1 MKKSFAHFLQNM
13 IVLALAVYLAQKLSN
28 GLLFYYINQ
37 RFALLTLT
45 GISLLTAMAL
55 VGLNT
60 LFVRPEQTQPN
71 QAKGKL
77 NLPFVFL
84 FPVVFA
90 ILGLSWTISISM
102 YILVFILGLT
112 RLNAVEEPP
121 PSEEDLAGAVPLR
134 SIFFL
139 LIPLVLGIFVLPKP
153 LSTSALDTRGISMA
167 APVSIGSQTIETME
181 IIPDDLTVLD
191 WIRIFNYEED
201 LSSYIGN
208 EVNLVAFVYHDSRLD
223 KKQFMAGRFVIT
235 CCVADAF
242 AVGMA
247 VNWPESFTLPD
258 NSWVNINGTIEVM
271 EIEGERVPVIQA
283 SAVTQ
288 IEEPQQPYLYP

>member
-1 MKKSFAHFLQNM
+1 MKKSFVHFLQNM
-13 IVLALAVYLAQKLSN
+13 IVLGLAVYLAQKLSN
-28 GLLFYYINQ
+28 GQLFYYINQ

-45 GISLLTAMAL
+45 GICLLTAMAL
-55 VGLNT
+55 VGINT
-60 LFVRPEQTQPN
+60 LFVRPVQTDPN
-71 QAKGKL
+71 QAKGKV

-102 YILVFILGLT
+102 YLLVFILGLT
-112 RLNAVEEPP
+112 RLNIIEEKTS
-121 PSEEDLAGAVPLR
+121 SEKKIADGIPLS

-139 LIPLVLGIFVLPKP
+139 LIPLILGVLVLPKP
-153 LSTSALDTRGISMA
+153 LSTSALDARGISFS
-167 APVSIGSQTIETME
+167 APMSIGSQTIKTME

-201 LSSYIGN
+201 ISPYIGN
-208 EVNLVAFVYHDSRLD
+208 KVNLIAFVYHDSRLD
-223 KKQFMAGRFVIT
+223 TNQFMAGRFVIT

-247 VNWPESFTLPD
+247 VNWPESSTLSD
-258 NSWVNINGTIEVM
+258 NSWVNIKGTIEVM
-271 EIEGERVPVIQA
+271 EIEGERIPVIQA
-283 SAVTQ
+283 SSVTQ
-288 IEEPQQPYLYP
+288 TEEPQQPYLYP